1 MDTGDECKL
10 TFEEA
15 SKNPLMTSE
24 PGSYTCSGMSM
35 GDTYLLP
42 IRCPAYRRHDSYSGC
57 RTELENRVGDE
68 KGKCTSGQNHEA
80 ESTDALARD
89 GLLRSSEEAG

>member
-24 PGSYTCSGMSM
+24 PGSYICSGMSM

-42 IRCPAYRRHDSYSGC
+42 IRCPAYRRHESYPGS
-57 RTELENRVGDE
+57 RAELDNRVGDD
-68 KGKCTSGQNHEA
+68 KGKCTSGQSEA
-80 ESTDALARD
+80 ESTEALARD